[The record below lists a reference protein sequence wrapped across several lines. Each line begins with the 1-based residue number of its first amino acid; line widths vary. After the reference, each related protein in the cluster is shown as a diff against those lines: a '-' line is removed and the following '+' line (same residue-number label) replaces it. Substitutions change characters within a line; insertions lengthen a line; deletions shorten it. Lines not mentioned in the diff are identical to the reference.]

1 MRVLR
6 SQQFPA
12 QIGLLFWGTL
22 LSSSGQAL
30 VWPFLTISI
39 RERLGVSVTT
49 ITLLFTLQAAMGF
62 VATTLFSPLMDRL
75 GRKWPMVAGLIAG
88 SLTLVAMS
96 QAASLAAW
104 AVLLPMYAIV
114 NALFRIG
121 SYAMVADLV
130 APERR
135 ASVYAL
141 LRMGDNVG
149 IALGPA
155 LGGFLASVAYALTY
169 LLAAAMQAILGI
181 LAVSVI
187 HETLP
192 AHRASSP
199 DGLRVSSSGMGYG
212 PLLHD
217 RPFMTVWG
225 LYILVQI
232 ASSMV
237 WVLLGLYVKENYGI
251 LENRFGMIVGVNAVM
266 VVLLQYA
273 VTRTASRY
281 APLPVIALGALLY
294 AAGMTGF
301 ALSRSF
307 AGFLGGMMI
316 LTMGELLAVPTATA
330 LVAEIA
336 PADMRARYM
345 GAFTLSFRIGAGI
358 GPVLGGLL
366 ADLIAPSA
374 TWVGGAAISVVA
386 ASGFALLARRT
397 PAESQLPGEALTEPT
412 P

>member
-1 MRVLR
+1 
-6 SQQFPA
+6 
-12 QIGLLFWGTL
+12 
-22 LSSSGQAL
+22 
-30 VWPFLTISI
+30 
-39 RERLGVSVTT
+39 
-49 ITLLFTLQAAMGF
+49 
-62 VATTLFSPLMDRL
+62 
-75 GRKWPMVAGLIAG
+75 
-88 SLTLVAMS
+88 
-96 QAASLAAW
+96 
-104 AVLLPMYAIV
+104 MYAIV

-130 APERR
+130 EPERR

-149 IALGPA
+149 IAAGPA

-187 HETLP
+187 RETLP
-192 AHRASSP
+192 AHRDASP
-199 DGLRVSSSGMGYG
+199 DGLRVSSGGMGYG
-212 PLLHD
+212 VLVRD
-217 RPFMTVWG
+217 RSFMTVWG

-273 VTRTASRY
+273 VTRAATRY
-281 APLPVIALGALLY
+281 APLPVIALGALFY

-316 LTMGELLAVPTATA
+316 LTMGELLLVPTATA

-366 ADLIAPSA
+366 ADHIAPSA
-374 TWVGGAAISVVA
+374 TWVGGAVVSVIA

-397 PAESQLPGEALTEPT
+397 PGAQGAITFQRRPSRQPGERTQQPVKRPFAPSGGGVDVVLLARRERAVAASRRGCRHRAARADRHDASGRHPLVCGGAGA
-412 P
+412 